1 MAQKVG
7 HDLIIDV
14 GQWNASIEV
23 GDDGTP
29 TAVSLEADPR
39 SLKVLEGHRGV
50 KPLTDS
56 DRAEI
61 GSNIDQ
67 KVLRG
72 QPIRFA
78 SSSVE
83 HSDGHMVVQG
93 ELTMAGTTRPAG
105 FELALDGN
113 GRVSGTLPVTQSDW
127 GIKPYRALM
136 GALKVR
142 DSVDIVLDA
151 ALRSG

>member
-7 HDLIIDV
+7 HDLILDV
-14 GQWNASIEV
+14 GQWNASVEV
-23 GDDGTP
+23 GEDGTP
-29 TAVSLEADPR
+29 TSVSLEADPG

-50 KPLTDS
+50 KPLTDA
-56 DRAEI
+56 DRSEI
-61 GSNIDQ
+61 RSNIDE

-72 QPIRFA
+72 HPIKFI
-78 SSSVE
+78 STSVE
-83 HSDGHMVVQG
+83 HADGR
-93 ELTMAGTTRPAG
+93 LTVHGDLSMAGTTNPAS
-105 FELALDGN
+105 FELALDER
-113 GRVSGTLPVTQSDW
+113 GRVTGTLPVTQSEW

-151 ALRSG
+151 PLPSG

>member
-7 HDLIIDV
+7 HDLVIEV
-14 GQWNASIEV
+14 GQWNATVAV

-29 TAVSLEADPR
+29 TSVSLQADPS
-39 SLKVLEGHRGV
+39 SLKVLEGHGGV

-56 DRAEI
+56 DRNEI
-61 GSNIDQ
+61 RSNIDE
-67 KVLRG
+67 KILRH
-72 QPIRFA
+72 PITFT

-83 HSDGHMVVQG
+83 HSDGRLIVHG
-93 ELTMAGTTRPAG
+93 DLSMAGTARPAG
-105 FELALDGN
+105 FELAVDEH
-113 GRVSGTLPVTQSDW
+113 GRVSGTLPVAQSEW

-151 ALRSG
+151 PLPSG